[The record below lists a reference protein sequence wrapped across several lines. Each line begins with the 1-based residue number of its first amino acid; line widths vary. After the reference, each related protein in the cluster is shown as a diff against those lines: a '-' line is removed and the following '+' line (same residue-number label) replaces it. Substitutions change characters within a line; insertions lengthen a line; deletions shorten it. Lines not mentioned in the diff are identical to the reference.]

1 MSKYC
6 CNNSLSTVL
15 AIIVVALV
23 VIFIGLVNQQSSAPS
38 PYDIN
43 QDGAI
48 DSSDSKII
56 YDVFL
61 DCYVATPKTI
71 ERCDVNCD
79 GFVND
84 KDVAIVIEYV
94 LTHNSQGEAYTT
106 TKD

>member
-1 MSKYC
+1 MLKYYC
-6 CNNSLSTVL
+6 DKYLPI
-15 AIIVVALV
+15 AMLV
-23 VIFIGLVNQQSSAPS
+23 VGVTLVVFFIGLADGLISFDQEPPS

-43 QDGAI
+43 QDGQI
-48 DSSDSKII
+48 DSQDTKIV

-61 DCYVATPKTI
+61 DCYVATPSLI

-94 LTHNSQGEAYTT
+94 LTHDRNGNEY
-106 TKD
+106 K

>member
-1 MSKYC
+1 MKRADKVSYRIP
-6 CNNSLSTVL
+6 VIIYL
-15 AIIVVALV
+15 ALTITIVASIIY
-23 VIFIGLVNQQSSAPS
+23 SRSRPPS

-43 QDGAI
+43 RDGAI
-48 DSSDSKII
+48 DSSDSKIV

-61 DCYVATPKTI
+61 NCYVTTPSLI

-94 LTHNSQGEAYTT
+94 LTHDRNGNEY
-106 TKD
+106 K